1 MLRILH
7 KNTPSKLSMPLMY
20 TFVFIAGLVW
30 GVTFS
35 LARITTH
42 AGMHPLGLA
51 WWQAAGGGAMLII
64 VCLLRRVDMRAS
76 CKLLFPMTVI
86 GFAGSIIPGTLLF
99 YAALHVPAGVL
110 AITIALTPMLT
121 YAACVVLKM
130 DIFNPARAT
139 GVLLGFISIVL
150 IMLPGNVEQLKAS
163 DSLASGAAGGS
174 TTLWIALALLACC
187 FYTIENIFVDKK
199 VPSNIDM
206 PLLLGGGMTIA
217 ALLML
222 PFVITKGAW
231 VAITLPLNAAEWS
244 VVAMVLFSTM
254 AYLMFLIVIRHAGA
268 VFASMTGYVVTLSGI
283 FWGMLFFSEKHSHW
297 IWLALVLMVL
307 GMAMVT
313 PRDKTTT
320 PD

>member
-1 MLRILH
+1 MLRNLQ
-7 KNTPSKLSMPLMY
+7 KSPYKLPLMY
-20 TFVFIAGLVW
+20 AFVFIAGLVW

-42 AGMHPLGLA
+42 AGMHPLGLS
-51 WWQAAGGGAMLII
+51 WWQAAGGGAILIT
-64 VCLLRRVDMRAS
+64 VCLLTRVDIRATG
-76 CKLLFPMTVI
+76 KLLFPMTVI

-121 YAACVVLKM
+121 YAACVVLKT
-130 DIFNPARAT
+130 DTFKPARAT

-150 IMLPGNVEQLKAS
+150 IMLPGNVEQLQAP
-163 DSLASGAAGGS
+163 DDFASGSS

-187 FYTIENIFVDKK
+187 FYTVENIFVDQK

-206 PLLLGGGMTIA
+206 PLLLGGGMSIA

-222 PFVITKGAW
+222 PFVIIKGAW
-231 VAITLPLNAAEWS
+231 VAIAWPLSLAEWS
-244 VVAMVLFSTM
+244 VLAMIVFSTL
-254 AYLMFLIVIRHAGA
+254 AYLMFLTVIRHAGA

-283 FWGMLFFSEKHSHW
+283 FWGMLFFSERHSYL

-307 GMAMVT
+307 GVAMVT

-320 PD
+320 PDQP